1 MGKYKLGISSCKLR
15 GGFHMDQHQAC
26 AGLSCLFS
34 WKSIQVQ
41 STGPFEGYRRDDMT
55 KQTRALA
62 IWKMNISSQRYSTC
76 VPEICVSLWPCKA
89 IREPIHSGHRC
100 PVAEVCVKHDLKS
113 SASSFSYTGSS
124 VTLSVTPLS
133 PSLTNTQFSHWSSST
148 NARFHTW
155 NIKTYACKW
164 YLQSF
169 ILNIWKT

>member
-1 MGKYKLGISSCKLR
+1 MCWFKLFVFMKIHSSAVD
-15 GGFHMDQHQAC
+15 GVE
-26 AGLSCLFS
+26 S
-34 WKSIQVQ
+34 
-41 STGPFEGYRRDDMT
+41 YRRDDMT

-76 VPEICVSLWPCKA
+76 VPEICVSLWPCKV
-89 IREPIHSGHRC
+89 IRELIHSGRRC
-100 PVAEVCVKHDLKS
+100 LVAEVCVKHDLNL
-113 SASSFSYTGSS
+113 SASSLSYTGSS

-133 PSLTNTQFSHWSSST
+133 PSLTNTQFSHWPSST

-169 ILNIWKT
+169 ILNILKS